1 MMKSELVM
9 SALITFT
16 LIALA
21 AAAAAAD
28 APFKLTVK
36 HIAAPPEP
44 GAIALDT
51 GGVAGMPPESWFSD
65 GTQRAAR
72 NVSRAT
78 LTPVLPGKDAKSSG
92 AAVIVLPGGGFKMM
106 SMDNE
111 GWPVARWFADHG
123 IAAFILKY
131 RLLPSPVDDAAYEAE
146 TAATIRDVMSG
157 AHLPKLDTPPQSL
170 ADSQA
175 ALRYV
180 RANAPHWGVY
190 PQRVGMIGF
199 SAGARTTLSTVQA
212 AAAADQPAFAAL
224 IYGPMES
231 VEVPAAAPPLFAA
244 LAGDDPLFG
253 KQGFGLVESWLHA
266 GRPAELHLYQR
277 GGHGFGM
284 GRTGTTSGDWK
295 ESMLHWLDADGLL
308 VKRP

>member
-1 MMKSELVM
+1 MMK
-9 SALITFT
+9 SALITLA
-16 LIALA
+16 LIAVN

-28 APFKLTVK
+28 APFKLNIK
-36 HIAAPPEP
+36 GIAAPPEP

-51 GGVAGMPPESWFSD
+51 GGVAGMAPESWFSD

-78 LTPVLPGKDAKSSG
+78 LTPVLPGKGVKATG
-92 AAVIVLPGGGFKMM
+92 AAVVVLPGGGFKMM

-131 RLLPSPVDDAAYEAE
+131 RLLPSPVEDAAYEAE
-146 TAATIRDVMSG
+146 TAATIREVMSG
-157 AHLPKLDTPPQSL
+157 AHRPKLETPPQSL

-180 RANAPHWGVY
+180 RANAARWSVDPT
-190 PQRVGMIGF
+190 RVGMIGF
-199 SAGARTTLSTVQA
+199 SAGAMTTLSTVQA
-212 AAAADQPAFAAL
+212 SAAADQPAFAAL
-224 IYGPMES
+224 IYGPMVS
-231 VEVPAAAPPLFAA
+231 VDVPAAAPPLFAA

-266 GRPAELHLYQR
+266 GRPAEVHLYQR

-284 GRTGTTSGDWK
+284 GAPGTTSGDWK
-295 ESMLHWLDADGLL
+295 ESLLHWLDADGLL